1 MGDEIR
7 ANTLSH
13 AGTVGGGEGGWSGK
27 ASGRRWSLKGG
38 PVEEVNSTGR
48 QHGKALQVWR
58 ACRVHERECVE
69 LREHRAFG
77 WR

>member
-1 MGDEIR
+1 M
-7 ANTLSH
+7 
-13 AGTVGGGEGGWSGK
+13 
-27 ASGRRWSLKGG
+27 KGG

-48 QHGKALQVWR
+48 QHGKALKVWR

-77 WR
+77 WW